1 MVIKVP
7 TVAMSLTNN
16 GLRDWL
22 IQRISA
28 VIIAFY
34 YVFLMGFFFLHP
46 DVDFST
52 LQLFFSNSWM
62 KVFTLLT
69 LLSLFLHAWIGI
81 WTVLTDY
88 VKPASVRFFVEAF
101 ILILLVIY
109 FLWGLEILW
118 R

>member
-7 TVAMSLTNN
+7 TIALSLTNN

-34 YVFLMGFFFLHP
+34 YIVIMGFLFLHP
-46 DVDFST
+46 DVNFPT
-52 LQLFFSNSWM
+52 LKLFFANSWM

-69 LLSLFLHAWIGI
+69 LLSLFLHTWIGI

-88 VKPASVRFFVEAF
+88 VKPAAFRFFVEVF
-101 ILILLVIY
+101 ILVILVIY